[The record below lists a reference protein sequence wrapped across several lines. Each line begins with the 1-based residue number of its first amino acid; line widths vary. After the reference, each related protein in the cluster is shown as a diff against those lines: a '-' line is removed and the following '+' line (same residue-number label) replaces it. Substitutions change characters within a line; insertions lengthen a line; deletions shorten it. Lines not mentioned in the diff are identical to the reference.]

1 MTAILGPPPEC
12 FLRKSPNS
20 QEYWDQSGISFPDFA
35 YVVIPGMFNTYA
47 GQWKGQPSI
56 PDISLEDLEDYLEGE
71 NKDLFLQFM
80 RKILQWNPDDR
91 QSASG
96 LLSDPW
102 LNSP

>member
-20 QEYWDQSGISFPDFA
+20 QEYCDQSGISFPDFA

-47 GQWKGQPSI
+47 GQWKGQPSV
-56 PDISLEDLEDYLEGE
+56 PDISLEGLEDYLGE

-80 RKILQWNPDDR
+80 RKILQWDPDDR